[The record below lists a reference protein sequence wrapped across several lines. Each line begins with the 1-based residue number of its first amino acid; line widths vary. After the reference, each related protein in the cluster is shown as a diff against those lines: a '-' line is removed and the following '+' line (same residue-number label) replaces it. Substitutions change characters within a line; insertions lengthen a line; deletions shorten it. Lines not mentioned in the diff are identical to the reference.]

1 MTTTVD
7 GSGPGTSAV
16 EFRLLGPLEIVSRG
30 RAIPVPPR
38 KQRVLLA
45 MLLLRADRVV
55 PVRELGEKL
64 WDQEAPAD
72 PRGAVQKYVMRLRR
86 ALACTGCVI
95 RTEPEG
101 YRLEL
106 RHGTLDVDRFG
117 EAVERGTRA
126 ADAGDL
132 EAASAQLAEALGLWR
147 AVPPMSNVVSEAL
160 HRDETPRLVERYL
173 QVVELRVDLDLR
185 LGRHAQLC
193 AELMGLTRD
202 HPLRE
207 RFWVQRMRALYG
219 AHRQGEAL
227 ETYRIVTRMLAED
240 LGVDPGP
247 ELRAAHQQILTGV
260 DQPAAPAAP
269 GWAPAPAPRQLPMA
283 TNGVV
288 GRTAEIAEVVDVLAA
303 PPEAGAPRLVVLTG
317 PAGTGKT
324 TVAVQAAH
332 RVAERFPDG
341 QLFASLD
348 GPGAPDVEAVLAS
361 FLRAL
366 GAPAGAVPA
375 GRVDA
380 AALFRSMTAGRRLL
394 VVLDGAA
401 DAAVVRALL
410 PGAPTCAVLATSRC
424 EPADLLVS
432 PGAHRVALGMLAPEE
447 AHGVLRDIVGDRVR
461 AEPDGV
467 ARLVEHT
474 GGLPLA
480 LRRAAVAL
488 LTRPGLSIAAYL
500 GELGADPASRTAP

>member
-7 GSGPGTSAV
+7 GSGLRGTAV
-16 EFRLLGPLEIVSRG
+16 EFRLLGPLEIVVG
-30 RAIPVPPR
+30 GHPVPVPPR

-45 MLLLRADRVV
+45 MLLLRANRVV

-72 PRGAVQKYVMRLRR
+72 PRGAVQKYVMRLRQ
-86 ALACTGCVI
+86 ALARTDCVI

-106 RHGTLDVDRFG
+106 RHGTLDVECFD
-117 EAVERGTRA
+117 EVVERGTRS

-132 EAASAQLAEALGLWR
+132 EAASAKLAEALRLWR
-147 AVPPMSNVVSEAL
+147 AVPPMANVVSEAL

-173 QVVELRVDLDLR
+173 QVVELRVELDLR
-185 LGRHAQLC
+185 LGRHAEVC
-193 AELMGLTRD
+193 AELIGLTGA

-227 ETYRIVTRMLAED
+227 ESYRIVTRMLAED

-247 ELRAAHQQILTGV
+247 ELRAAHQQILNGT
-260 DQPAAPAAP
+260 DQPAPAAPAVR
-269 GWAPAPAPRQLPMA
+269 APAPPPRQLPMA

-288 GRTAEIAEVVDVLAA
+288 GRRAEVAEVVEVLAA
-303 PPEAGAPRLVVLTG
+303 PPEAEAPRLVVLTG
-317 PAGTGKT
+317 PAGAGKT
-324 TVAVQAAH
+324 TVAVRAAH
-332 RVAERFPDG
+332 QLAEHFPDG
-341 QLFASLD
+341 QLFAAL
-348 GPGAPDVEAVLAS
+348 GCGAPDVDAVLAS

-366 GAPAGAVPA
+366 GAPADAVPA
-375 GRVDA
+375 GRADA
-380 AALFRSMTAGRRLL
+380 AALFRSMTAGRRVL

-401 DAAVVRALL
+401 DAEAVRVLL
-410 PGAPTCAVLATSRC
+410 PGSPTCAALATSRC

-432 PGAHRVALGMLAPEE
+432 PGAHRVALGMLGPEE
-447 AHGVLRDIVGDRVR
+447 AHDVLREIVGDRVR
-461 AEPDGV
+461 AEPDGL
-467 ARLVEHT
+467 ARLVAHT

-480 LRRAAVAL
+480 LRTAAVAL
-488 LTRPGLSIAAYL
+488 LTRPGLSIASYL
-500 GELGADPASRTAP
+500 GELAADPPSRAAP